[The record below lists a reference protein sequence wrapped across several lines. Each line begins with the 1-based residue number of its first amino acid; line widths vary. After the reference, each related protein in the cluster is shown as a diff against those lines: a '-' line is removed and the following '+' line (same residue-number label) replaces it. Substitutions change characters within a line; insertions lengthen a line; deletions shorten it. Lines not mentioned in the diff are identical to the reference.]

1 MAIQEVPHLL
11 GRKYPEEG
19 WGEPNAVH
27 WNTMWADT
35 DNSLTATVT
44 DIADPPSRFSLD
56 DHKPNQTSPSRTTVI
71 TPSTATA
78 GTYSLSMTD
87 DDDSEK
93 PSTYEYVGSRSS
105 ASSSAYALIYDSA
118 KEGFILDKVDSNFNF
133 NLTSTPWEGDSQ
145 KLEQQDPQL
154 SLKNEDPDSG
164 EDSLFSDD
172 DGEFDEDGKPQE
184 KNPYDFR
191 HFLNKRRTSSLE
203 SIEYVQQEVPASKM
217 STPIQAAA
225 HRPAAASTKRKPAP
239 KPRTKPAPPPQKP
252 APSPPR
258 DSSDLSSPVDI
269 SSPEAIIEA
278 ADFEEHEAL
287 YDASDQEDQEV
298 KYTGLTIEM
307 DSDDDTKRKHRLG
320 RRSPLFPSGALSAR
334 LTSAAPISLSA
345 ASSVSPASRRGSPGR
360 EGLGISFAR
369 PGHDGSDSES
379 DVDNDE
385 NDQGQSVAAAAGAAD
400 SDVDRDGDILM
411 LPSPIVLGSHIR
423 HDEVLAPTPTP
434 GMDGDADLGNLEAE
448 LEQAFE
454 STEIDVEEQGAPQGV
469 PISLGSYASGR
480 PRRAEENE
488 SESEEE

>member
-1 MAIQEVPHLL
+1 
-11 GRKYPEEG
+11 
-19 WGEPNAVH
+19 
-27 WNTMWADT
+27 MWADT
-35 DNSLTATVT
+35 DNSLTATTPEALLIIIPV
-44 DIADPPSRFSLD
+44 SLD
-56 DHKPNQTSPSRTTVI
+56 NHKPNQTSPSRTTVI
-71 TPSTATA
+71 TPSTTA
-78 GTYSLSMTD
+78 GTYSLTMTD
-87 DDDSEK
+87 DDDGEK
-93 PSTYEYVGSRSS
+93 PSRYEYVGGRSS
-105 ASSSAYALIYDSA
+105 TSSSAYALIYDSA

-145 KLEQQDPQL
+145 KLEQQYPQL
-154 SLKNEDPDSG
+154 SLKDEDPDSG

-172 DGEFDEDGKPQE
+172 DGELDEDGKPQE

-203 SIEYVQQEVPASKM
+203 SIEYVQQEVSASKI
-217 STPIQAAA
+217 STPIQTAT
-225 HRPAAASTKRKPAP
+225 HRPAATSTNRKPAS

-258 DSSDLSSPVDI
+258 DSSDLSSPVDV

-278 ADFEEHEAL
+278 ADFEDREAP
-287 YDASDQEDQEV
+287 DDSSDQEDQEV

-307 DSDDDTKRKHRLG
+307 DSDDDTKQKPRLG

-369 PGHDGSDSES
+369 PRHDSSDSES

-385 NDQGQSVAAAAGAAD
+385 NDQGQSAVAAAGAAD
-400 SDVDRDGDILM
+400 SDVDRDGDVLM
-411 LPSPIVLGSHIR
+411 LPSPVVQGSH
-423 HDEVLAPTPTP
+423 HDQASAPTPTP
-434 GMDGDADLGNLEAE
+434 GIDEDADELRDLEAE

-454 STEIDVEEQGAPQGV
+454 SADMEVEEEGAPQGV
-469 PISLGSYASGR
+469 PISLGSYATNR
-480 PRRAEENE
+480 TLRAEENE